1 MTVSTVNNIMP
12 WQLVGIN
19 FCCASRSLTSMYIIA
34 RTVVVYKNF
43 RPVQKK
49 CAQKWYSILWFCEC
63 FVMWTP
69 NAFHMRVKCG
79 DTFRILQEFKWGCK
93 NQIHFDGGNKTN
105 IFHQLSQWCGGTM
118 RANEIN
124 KIFLSFGWIKALCS
138 YTLTEN
144 GQTTQTLS
152 WAGTAASCVYAI
164 LKMTW
169 FVFFSILLGCWGWL
183 LPLLAFNLDL
193 WDCLPAGCI
202 DCWESKSYL
211 WSFAKLVLFCRILF

>member
-1 MTVSTVNNIMP
+1 
-12 WQLVGIN
+12 
-19 FCCASRSLTSMYIIA
+19 MYIIA
-34 RTVVVYKNF
+34 MTVVVYKNF

-69 NAFHMRVKCG
+69 NAFQMRVKCG
-79 DTFRILQEFKWGCK
+79 DTFRILQEFRWGCK
-93 NQIHFDGGNKTN
+93 NQIYFEGGNKTN

-152 WAGTAASCVYAI
+152 WAGTLCCFMCVCHI
-164 LKMTW
+164 ENDLI
-169 FVFFSILLGCWGWL
+169 FFFYFAWL
-183 LPLLAFNLDL
+183 LRMTASSP
-193 WDCLPAGCI
+193 GI
-202 DCWESKSYL
+202 
-211 WSFAKLVLFCRILF
+211 